1 MAKKIIKAQMKQR
14 IDTKANW
21 ASNNPVLLLG
31 ELGMVSDDPNL
42 YKVGDGTTAW
52 NALPFRGFDGTIT
65 QETGSSENT
74 VMSQKAVTEALAEL
88 RETTDIFIEDLQN
101 TKIDKDSDDYY
112 PNMSV
117 GVADHL
123 AGHDEPTPSEFTFR
137 KSGGG
142 AILSGN
148 ARVQSVKGNSVA
160 WNQLINNILSGTTYQ
175 KAWYPRR
182 GVNYASVQNGEIELR
197 FDSQSDA
204 FGNSLRQ
211 QIDVRP
217 GDKIYTS
224 YDYESHNVDEFGRR
238 VYMAFTAGWSSKA
251 TLSDNC
257 LAKGGE
263 VVGHAEG
270 FSVVPSDNSIDT
282 LCIYFCYTNIASP
295 DTTPLKIANFRFVNL
310 TRMFGAG
317 NEPQTIDDFYSRI
330 PQGIDMDAYNEGEV
344 IHMNVDAVKSVGFNQ
359 WDEEWE
365 KGAFDVDTGA
375 NYDSSQIRSK
385 NLIPVVSGASYKITT
400 PQTTGIWIMFLNSEE
415 DIVASDNTSFQ
426 QAGKCINIKGSDP
439 RSISIPLDAVYMRFY
454 AESSYGSTYN
464 NDICINLSDT
474 SINGKYF
481 PYVSRKQ
488 SLAILSKYFPQGMK
502 SAGAAHDEVR
512 FNKTTQKW
520 EAVKRIGEVDMGS
533 LMWQLNN
540 DGRFETSFSSAR
552 PSVSVTEVGGV
563 LCRKYTAASA
573 LDTYNGI
580 NGISIDNVSKIWVR
594 DSAYTNAASFKAAM
608 QGVILYYEL
617 ANPIVTEI
625 EEAFNL
631 DYEVWN
637 GGTEQA
643 IADTPTSAFKADIIY
658 GFNAYGVIKELRE
671 QLATLQAAIAKMNA

>member
-1 MAKKIIKAQMKQR
+1 M
-14 IDTKANW
+14 IDTNDLKEKIRTTIFPNGRGAIN
-21 ASNNPVLLLG
+21 AADHQALLLDMADGMGAMNDKLNGVATDTESNNV
-31 ELGMVSDDPNL
+31 
-42 YKVGDGTTAW
+42 A
-52 NALPFRGFDGTIT
+52 
-65 QETGSSENT
+65 
-74 VMSQKAVTEALAEL
+74 
-88 RETTDIFIEDLQN
+88 IEDLQDN
-101 TKIDKDSDDYY
+101 KADRGGYEPDL
-112 PNMSV
+112 SV

-148 ARVQSVKGNSVA
+148 ARVQSVKGNSVV
-160 WNQLINNILSGTTYQ
+160 WNQLINNILSDTTYQ

-182 GVNYASVQNGEIELR
+182 GVNYASAQNGEIELR
-197 FDSQSDA
+197 FDSQYDA

-238 VYMAFTAGWSSKA
+238 VYMAFTAGWSSRA

-317 NEPQTIDDFYSRI
+317 NEPTTIEEYHSRI

-344 IHMNVDAVKSVGFNQ
+344 IHMNVDAVKSVGFNA
-359 WDEEWE
+359 WDEDWE
-365 KGAFDVDTGA
+365 NGTFDTDTGA
-375 NYDSSQIRSK
+375 NINGSQIRSK

-400 PQTTGIWIMFLNSEE
+400 PQTTGIWIMFLNSEGN
-415 DIVASDNTSFQ
+415 IVAPDNTSFQ
-426 QAGKCINIKGSDP
+426 QSGMSVNVKESDP
-439 RSISIPLDAVYMRFY
+439 RSITIPHNAAYMRFY
-454 AESSYGSTYN
+454 AEASYGDTYN
-464 NDICINLSDT
+464 HDICINISDNEK
-474 SINGKYF
+474 NGTYEPYISRMQSLEILRKYF
-481 PYVSRKQ
+481 PN
-488 SLAILSKYFPQGMK
+488 GMR
-502 SAGAAHDEVR
+502 SAGTAHDEIR
-512 FNKTTQKW
+512 YNKATQKW
-520 EAVKRIGEVDMGS
+520 EMVQRIGDVDMGTLQWNYS
-533 LMWQLNN
+533 DSTMHL
-540 DGRFETSFSSAR
+540 
-552 PSVSVTEVGGV
+552 
-563 LCRKYTAASA
+563 SA
-573 LDTYNGI
+573 LVQDLAIESDYYGRLNGVICSLYPADTQIGI
-580 NGISIDNVSKIWVR
+580 NTNALDKSIKRYQKTIYIR
-594 DSAYTNAASFKAAM
+594 DSSYTDAATFKAAM

-625 EEAFNL
+625 QETFNL

-671 QLATLQAAIAKMNA
+671 QLATLQAAIAKMNV